1 LSLKY
6 RSTPHTIFREI
17 DGQVIT
23 LNLHSGVYFA
33 MNEVG
38 TRIWHL
44 LMGGTS
50 KSDIVNAIKNEYD
63 VPIVQ
68 LNKDLDSFLME
79 LQESDLIEEF

>member
-1 LSLKY
+1 
-6 RSTPHTIFREI
+6 
-17 DGQVIT
+17 
-23 LNLHSGVYFA
+23 
-33 MNEVG
+33 
-38 TRIWHL
+38 
-44 LMGGTS
+44 MGGTS